1 QRAGSREQRK
11 SRMAAA
17 PSPPRRWTT
26 LNFGLLG
33 SALAWLALP
42 PVGWWPLSWV
52 APIPWLLLIRRK
64 ELPGRRPY
72 LALWLAGFAFWM
84 ATLHWLR
91 LPHAATSIGWVAL
104 SAYLAVYLPI
114 FVGLARMAVH
124 QVGCSLLVAA
134 PTIWAGL
141 EVAQSHMLTGLN
153 LGTLGHSQYR
163 WIELIQIS
171 DLCGG
176 YGVSFLIVLVA
187 AAVARALPLEG
198 ARWTLWPAAPAIAAL
213 AAALVY
219 GHLRMAGEHTRPGLK
234 VALIQG
240 SVDIDMKLDRERT
253 KQIYDQY
260 LSLSKQALTEHKD
273 IDLIV
278 WPETMFRDAMPLYTQ
293 DVHAP
298 EGVEWSKEK
307 LLEIVADHQD
317 LLKGVA
323 RRFGVPSLL
332 GMDTVIYGPGVITSH
347 NSAVLLDEQGKVEGR
362 YDKMRPVMFGE
373 YVPFAQSIPWLYKL
387 TPLEGGLTPGEQP
400 VSLPVRGGRVAPSIC
415 FETFLPH
422 FIRGQVAT
430 LREQG
435 EEPDLL
441 VNLTNDGWFWG
452 SSELDLHL
460 MAGAIRAVECRKP
473 LAVAANTGFS
483 AVIDAD
489 GRIVRQGPRRE
500 MAVLVEEIPF
510 DTRTS
515 PYVRIGDVGAG
526 ACLLFAISIA
536 GMGGYSL
543 SREKIARRAT

>member
-1 QRAGSREQRK
+1 LAY
-11 SRMAAA
+11 
-17 PSPPRRWTT
+17 
-26 LNFGLLG
+26 GLIG
-33 SALAWLALP
+33 SALAWAALP
-42 PVGWWPLSWV
+42 PVGLWPLAWL

-64 ELPGRRPY
+64 ELAGRRPY

-91 LPHAATSIGWVAL
+91 LPHPATSIGWVAL

-114 FVGLARMAVH
+114 FVGLSRVAVH
-124 QVGCSLLVAA
+124 QARCSIIFAA
-134 PTIWAGL
+134 PMIWAGL
-141 EVAQSHMLTGLN
+141 ELAQSHMLTGLN
-153 LGTLGHSQYR
+153 IGTLGHSQYR
-163 WIELIQIS
+163 WVELIQIS

-176 YGVSFLIVLVA
+176 YTVSFLIVLVA
-187 AAVARALPLEG
+187 AAVARAIPLEG
-198 ARWTLWPAAPAIAAL
+198 KRWAIWPAAPAIAAL
-213 AAALVY
+213 AGALVY
-219 GHLRMAGEHTRPGLK
+219 GHVRMAGEHTRPGLK

-240 SVDIDMKLDRERT
+240 SVDIDMKLDRDRT

-260 LSLSKQALTEHKD
+260 LSLSRQALSEHTD

-278 WPETMFRDAMPLYTQ
+278 WPETMFRDPLPLYTE

-298 EGVEWSKEK
+298 DGVEWSKEN
-307 LLEIVADHQD
+307 LLEVVADHKS
-317 LLKGVA
+317 LLKQVA
-323 RRFGVPSLL
+323 RRFGVPALL
-332 GMDTVIYGPGVITSH
+332 GMDTVIYGAGEITSY
-347 NSAVLLDEQGKVEGR
+347 NSAVLIDTEGQVEGR

-373 YVPFAQSIPWLYKL
+373 YVPFAKTIPWLYKL
-387 TPLEGGLTPGEQP
+387 TPLEGGLTPGAEP
-400 VSLPVRGGRVAPSIC
+400 VALEVHGGRIAPSVC

-430 LREQG
+430 LRARG

-460 MAGAIRAVECRKP
+460 MAGAVRAVECRKP

-500 MAVLVEEIPF
+500 MAVIVEDIPF
-510 DTRTS
+510 DTRVS
-515 PYVRIGDVGAG
+515 PYVQTGDLGAG
-526 ACLLFAISIA
+526 FCLLFAVTMA
-536 GMGGYSL
+536 GIGGYS
-543 SREKIARRAT
+543 RRRS